1 VTAKLDCEWTRRN
14 RAPILAVLRRV
25 LPRRGLVL
33 EVASGSGQHA
43 AYLAPRLEPLRWQP
57 SERDRALFES
67 ISAWA
72 EDAAAEAGPEA
83 APLPP
88 LGLDAGQPDW
98 PLKRADAVACINM
111 VHIAPWAACLGLLA
125 GAARVLPPGGVL
137 YLYGPFKVDGVHTAP
152 SNAAFDAELRAR
164 DPAWGVRDVA
174 DVAAA
179 AARHGLA
186 LDETVAMPA
195 NNLSVIFRKRNEA

>member
-1 VTAKLDCEWTRRN
+1 VTAKLDYDATHRN
-14 RAPILAVLRRV
+14 RAPILAVLLRV

-43 AYLAPRLEPLRWQP
+43 AYLAQRLKPLRWQP
-57 SERDRALFES
+57 SERERALLES
-67 ISAWA
+67 IAVWA
-72 EDAAAEAGPEA
+72 RDAAAEAGPDA

-88 LGLDAGQPDW
+88 LWLDATEPDW
-98 PLKRADAVACINM
+98 PLPRADAVVCINM
-111 VHIAPWAACLGLLA
+111 VHIAPWAACLGLVA

-137 YLYGPFKVDGVHTAP
+137 YLYGPFKVDGAHTAP
-152 SNAAFDAELRAR
+152 SNAAFDAELRAG

-174 DVAAA
+174 EVAAA